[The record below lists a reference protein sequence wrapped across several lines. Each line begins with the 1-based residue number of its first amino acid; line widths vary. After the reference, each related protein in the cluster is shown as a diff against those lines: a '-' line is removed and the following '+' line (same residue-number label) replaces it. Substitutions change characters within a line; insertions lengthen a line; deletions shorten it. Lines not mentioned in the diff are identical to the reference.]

1 MNENTTKLIEQL
13 AEKMG
18 TTSQYLWSI
27 LIKQAPVDATI
38 TLIQILISIAFALI
52 LYKIHKKLSKSDKDG
67 YNRYDDNE
75 FTVIIMAVALCSV
88 IILLIAS
95 FCCIGDVINGYFNP
109 EYWALDKVLHSIKS

>member
-38 TLIQILISIAFALI
+38 TLIQILISIAFAFVF
-52 LYKIHKKLSKSDKDG
+52 YKIHNRLSKSDKDG
-67 YNRYDDNE
+67 YNRYDENE
-75 FTVIIMAVALCSV
+75 FTVVIMVLSLVCVA
-88 IILLIAS
+88 ILLIAS
-95 FCCIGDVINGYFNP
+95 FCCIGDVVNGYFNP